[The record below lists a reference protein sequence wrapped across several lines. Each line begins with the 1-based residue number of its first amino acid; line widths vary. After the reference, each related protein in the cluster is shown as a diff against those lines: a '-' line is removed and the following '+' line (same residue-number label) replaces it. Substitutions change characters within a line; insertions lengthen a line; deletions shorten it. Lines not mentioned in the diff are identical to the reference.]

1 MNHVTLSG
9 NLTRQPELKTTTGG
23 TSIMSFGLA
32 VNDRRKNGRTGQ
44 WEDVAHFVD
53 CVMFGK
59 RADSMSR
66 ILQKGSRVYVDGK
79 LSYSSWEA
87 KDGSKRS
94 KIEVV
99 VNDLELP
106 PRNHQNAS
114 QDNYGQQPNNYTDQ
128 GQYAPQNGSQDFSGG
143 YQNQPEMDVYDHDM
157 PFGG

>member
-23 TSIMSFGLA
+23 TSILSFGLA
-32 VNDRRKNGRTGQ
+32 VNDRRKNGQTGQ

-53 CVMFGK
+53 CVTFGK
-59 RADSMSR
+59 RAESLSQ
-66 ILQKGSRVYVDGK
+66 ILQKGSRVYVEGK

-106 PRNHQNAS
+106 PRNKSQQNAS
-114 QDNYGQQPNNYTDQ
+114 QGNYGQQPNNYTDQ
-128 GQYAPQNGSQDFSGG
+128 GKYGPQNGSQGFTG
-143 YQNQPEMDVYDHDM
+143 QTQQADVYDSDI
-157 PFGG
+157 PF